1 MITKDISK
9 ITILGFVSHSS
20 EETTTFQIP
29 INLPLHKMKMS
40 ISKKFVVPAV
50 LQQVWKSEQQ
60 PITRSSSV
68 YIQQERKPMDDSNY
82 AVSLMKVEI
91 ELLKTMNKKVDFLN
105 NSLQT
110 ISRNINNLEY
120 NQNNILCFM
129 YKQQISCVYSADQ

>member
-1 MITKDISK
+1 
-9 ITILGFVSHSS
+9 
-20 EETTTFQIP
+20 
-29 INLPLHKMKMS
+29 MS

-68 YIQQERKPMDDSNY
+68 YIQQERNLMDDSNY

-91 ELLKTMNKKVDFLN
+91 ELLKMMNKKVDFLN

-129 YKQQISCVYSADQ
+129 YKQQIYNSCVYSADQ